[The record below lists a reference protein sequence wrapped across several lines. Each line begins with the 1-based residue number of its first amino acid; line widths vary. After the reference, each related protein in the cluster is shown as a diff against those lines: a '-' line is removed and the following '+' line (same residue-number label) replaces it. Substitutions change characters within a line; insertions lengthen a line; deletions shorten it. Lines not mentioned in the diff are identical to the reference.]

1 MKDALF
7 CSNNKLFGEVE
18 KIKEEIR
25 KEIHDKSRNKSSS
38 PSASS
43 FSAARAEHNKAK
55 HSDR

>member
-7 CSNNKLFGEVE
+7 CSNNRLFDEVGKL
-18 KIKEEIR
+18 KEQIR
-25 KEIHDKSRNKSSS
+25 KDIHDKSRNKSSS

-43 FSAARAEHNKAK
+43 FRVDRTTHNKAK